1 MRLENGSLEDLL
13 HKFPRRS
20 LAMIDKMRILAQIAL
35 IIGELHRVGVVH
47 GDLKPAN
54 FLLGTATPHPLIT
67 TPPFMTT
74 PTPNND
80 PFPNNYPPT
89 LNKYPPSRPL

>member
-54 FLLGTATPHPLIT
+54 FLLGNATPPPL
-67 TPPFMTT
+67 
-74 PTPNND
+74 
-80 PFPNNYPPT
+80 NNYPPS
-89 LNKYPPSRPL
+89 LDNDRDVYNIHNSNKLPLHY